1 MPGIDLKAHPNVQ
14 AWLARCKEN
23 LTGYE
28 ENEEGAKVFG
38 EYCKGKLAEIA
49 KKWTTIFLSIF
60 EIVFKY

>member
-23 LTGYE
+23 LPGYE

-49 KKWTTIFLSIF
+49 KK
-60 EIVFKY
+60 